1 MWIAWRGHQILAF
14 ENIFKKVLLNLD
26 KDIAFYNNSLYH
38 TVKCG
43 CKTTSTKLTRKS
55 YTDGNF
61 PIYNMYKKSSTEL
74 QKTCKLPSTKKI
86 PQLREKV
93 LYFYIIQK
101 YPANK
106 VFNNEH
112 IMKIYYSESI
122 SFHKYYPLE
131 PETQVLMLKY

>member
-1 MWIAWRGHQILAF
+1 MSKTL
-14 ENIFKKVLLNLD
+14 FK
-26 KDIAFYNNSLYH
+26 NNDGWAVSRISSLS
-38 TVKCG
+38 KEG
-43 CKTTSTKLTRKS
+43 CELPG
-55 YTDGNF
+55 DGNF
-61 PIYNMYKKSSTEL
+61 PIYNIYKKSSTEL